1 MSTEASTT
9 LTETR
14 TETLT
19 ETSGGTGRTMP
30 AWRVTAAGE
39 PAAVMRLEEVP
50 VPSPGPGQVLV
61 QVGAAGLG
69 LTDAA
74 LAQGLSLQA
83 PPPPFTPGLELCG
96 EIVGVGAGVSQ
107 YRLGERV
114 VGQTT
119 LPSGSLA
126 QFALARDQDVFPAP
140 TALDDEPAAVFHI
153 AYLTAWLGL
162 YRRASVHVGEWV
174 LVYGAAGGL
183 GSAAVQ
189 LALAAG
195 AKVVA
200 VVGSEEKFKLVRGL
214 GAQVVLDR
222 SRQDVEAAVRELTDG
237 KGVQVVFD
245 PVGGPTFEQAGRL
258 VGFEGRIVVAGF
270 ASQQA
275 VPVAPEQ
282 VRAANFTVLGVNS
295 ALYREREPELVQR
308 AHADLIAL
316 LDAGALRP
324 QLTETLPFGQAPL
337 GITRLAEMSTH
348 GRLAVSVSSSVGDD
362 ASG

>member
-1 MSTEASTT
+1 MSTEAYAPSSGTVAAGSTM
-9 LTETR
+9 R
-14 TETLT
+14 
-19 ETSGGTGRTMP
+19 
-30 AWRVTAAGE
+30 AWRVTG
-39 PAAVMRLEEVP
+39 PGDPLKVMRLEEVP

-61 QVGAAGLG
+61 RVDAAGLG

-74 LAQGLSLQA
+74 LAQGLSVQA

-96 EIVGVGAGVSQ
+96 EIVGVGPEVSQ

-114 VGQTT
+114 IGQTT
-119 LPSGSLA
+119 LPSGALA
-126 QFALARDQDVFPAP
+126 QYAVARAQDVFPAP
-140 TALDDEPAAVFHI
+140 TALDDAPASVFHI

-174 LVYGAAGGL
+174 LIYGAGGGL

-195 AKVVA
+195 AKVIA
-200 VVGSEEKFKLVRGL
+200 VVGSDEKFKMVRAL
-214 GAQVVLDR
+214 GAQVVLHR
-222 SRQDVEAAVRELTDG
+222 HRQDVETAVRELTGG

-245 PVGGPTFEQAGRL
+245 PVGGPMFEQSCRL
-258 VGFEGRIVVAGF
+258 AGFEARIVVAGF

-282 VRAANFTVLGVNS
+282 VRSANFTVLGVNS

-308 AHADLIAL
+308 AHADLTRL

-324 QLTETLPFGQAPL
+324 QLTETLAFDQAAQ
-337 GITRLAEMSTH
+337 GVARLAEVSAY
-348 GRLAVSVSSSVGDD
+348 GRLAVAVRP
-362 ASG
+362 AS

>member
-1 MSTEASTT
+1 MSTEGSGTVAAGST
-9 LTETR
+9 
-14 TETLT
+14 
-19 ETSGGTGRTMP
+19 MQ
-30 AWRVTAAGE
+30 AWRVTAAG
-39 PAAVMRLEEVP
+39 AALDVMRQEEIP

-61 QVGAAGLG
+61 QVAAAGLG

-96 EIVGVGAGVSQ
+96 EIVGVGPGVSQ

-114 VGQTT
+114 VGQTS
-119 LPSGSLA
+119 LPSGALA

-140 TALDDEPAAVFHI
+140 TALDDGPASVFHI

-174 LVYGAAGGL
+174 LVFGAAGGL

-195 AKVVA
+195 AKVIA
-200 VVGSEEKFKLVRGL
+200 VVGSDEKFKVARGL
-214 GAQVVLDR
+214 GAQIVLNR
-222 SRQDVEAAVRELTDG
+222 NSQDVEGAVRELTG
-237 KGVQVVFD
+237 GRGVQVVFD
-245 PVGGPTFEQAGRL
+245 PVGGPMFELSARL

-308 AHADLIAL
+308 AHKDLTRL

-324 QLTETLPFGQAPL
+324 QLFETLPFGQAPQ
-337 GITRLAEMSTH
+337 GIARLAETATL
-348 GRLAVSVSSSVGDD
+348 GRLAVDVHHLVL
-362 ASG
+362 

>member
-1 MSTEASTT
+1 MSTQASV
-9 LTETR
+9 
-14 TETLT
+14 
-19 ETSGGTGRTMP
+19 SGSGTIEVGGEMR
-30 AWRVTAAGE
+30 AWRVVAAGE
-39 PAAVMRLEEVP
+39 PGQVMRLEQVP

-61 QVGAAGLG
+61 QVAAAGLG

-74 LAQGLSLQA
+74 LAQGLSVHA

-96 EIVGVGAGVSQ
+96 EIVGVGPGVSQ

-119 LPSGSLA
+119 LPNGSLA
-126 QFALARDQDVFPAP
+126 QYAVARAQDVFPAP
-140 TALDDEPAAVFHI
+140 TALDDAPASVFHL
-153 AYLTAWLGL
+153 AHLTAWLGL
-162 YRRASVHVGEWV
+162 YRRAAVHVGEWV
-174 LVYGAAGGL
+174 LVFGAGGGL
-183 GSAAVQ
+183 GGAAVQ

-200 VVGSEEKFKLVRGL
+200 VVGDDERFRIARGL
-214 GAQVVLDR
+214 GAHVVLHR
-222 SRQDVEAAVRELTDG
+222 GTMDVESAVRELTGG

-245 PVGGPTFEQAGRL
+245 PVGGPMFELSCRL
-258 VGFEGRIVVAGF
+258 VAFEGRIVVAGF

-308 AHADLIAL
+308 AHADLTAL

-324 QLTETLPFGQAPL
+324 LLSETLPFEQAAQ
-337 GITRLAEMSTH
+337 GVSRLAEGLAH
-348 GRLAVSVSSSVGDD
+348 GRFSVLVG
-362 ASG
+362 